1 MPCHPSNHSHFYG
14 YLCKKKCMS
23 SYKFRILIDTESNED
38 IFRDIIIG
46 RSDNF
51 ETFYRAIIAAFEF
64 TGDQLASFYVSNDDW
79 DKGHEIALMDM
90 GLSTELDAPFIM
102 RETPITTIINQEGQ
116 KLILVYDFMKM
127 WCFLIELVE
136 VLPEVYL
143 EPELTFSIGVA
154 PAEDSKEIDF
164 NSMMGM
170 GDGTDLGNDFDD
182 IFSDFDDQ
190 DEDEDNYESFDNI
203 DDYDF

>member
-1 MPCHPSNHSHFYG
+1 
-14 YLCKKKCMS
+14 MS

-38 IFRDIIIG
+38 IFRDIVIG

-64 TGDQLASFYVSNDDW
+64 TGDQLASFYVSNDSW

-90 GLSTELDAPFIM
+90 GLGGELDAPFIM
-102 RETPITTIINQEGQ
+102 HDTPISTVVREKGQ

-136 VLPEVYL
+136 LIEEVYT
-143 EPELTFSIGVA
+143 EPELLFSVGIS
-154 PAEDSKEIDF
+154 PDENSKEVDF
-164 NSMMGM
+164 NAMMGL
-170 GDGTDLGNDFDD
+170 GSGTDLGTDFDD
-182 IFSDFDDQ
+182 IFSEFDENDPDNEDF
-190 DEDEDNYESFDNI
+190 ESFENI

>member
-1 MPCHPSNHSHFYG
+1 
-14 YLCKKKCMS
+14 MS
-23 SYKFRILIDTESNED
+23 SFKFRILIDTESNED
-38 IFRDIIIG
+38 IFRDIVIG

-51 ETFYRAIIAAFEF
+51 EVFYRAILAAFGF
-64 TGDQLASFYVSNDDW
+64 TGDQLASFYVSNNDW

-90 GLSTELDAPFIM
+90 GLSGELDAPFIM
-102 RETPITTIINQEGQ
+102 RDTPITTIVREKGQ

-136 VLPEVYL
+136 VIDEEFS
-143 EPELTFSIGVA
+143 EPELVLSIGIS
-154 PAEDSKEIDF
+154 PEEDSKEVDF

-170 GDGTDLGNDFDD
+170 GNGTELGTDFDD
-182 IFSDFDDQ
+182 IFSEF
-190 DEDEDNYESFDNI
+190 DEDEDEDFESFDNI